1 MLQLADRDQALI
13 LKRMDHS
20 HYQNLMAHTT
30 RGAISKKSAIKRII
44 FPLCPSFSYDMPLFT
59 SYTKNK
65 SGKGDQQ
72 INLEKITCNDL

>member
-30 RGAISKKSAIKRII
+30 RGAISKKSAIKKNIY
-44 FPLCPSFSYDMPLFT
+44 PLDPNFSYDMPLYT
-59 SYTKNK
+59 GYTKNK
-65 SGKGDQQ
+65 ARKGDS
-72 INLEKITCNDL
+72 